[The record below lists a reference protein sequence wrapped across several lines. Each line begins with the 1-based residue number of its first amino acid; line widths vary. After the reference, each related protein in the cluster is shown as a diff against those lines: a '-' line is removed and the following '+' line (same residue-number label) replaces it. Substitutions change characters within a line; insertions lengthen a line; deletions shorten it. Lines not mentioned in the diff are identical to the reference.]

1 MLGKVPVRGAALAD
15 MKLLV
20 ACVLVLLVLGGAR
33 AWDLVSTSPSLN
45 ATAATNGSVW
55 IVLSPSCA
63 TRVLGRGCNPTY
75 LTSTPCSMDQRWT
88 YVHTAEPGNQNAT
101 QCTFTLSRPENATTC
116 AVGLIAT
123 TRCE

>member
-20 ACVLVLLVLGGAR
+20 ACVLALLVLSGAH

-55 IVLSPSCA
+55 VVLSPACA
-63 TRVLGRGCNPTY
+63 TSVLARGCNPEY
-75 LTSTPCSMDQRWT
+75 LATAPCPVNQRWT
-88 YVHTAEPGNQNAT
+88 YVHAAAPGNPNAT
-101 QCTFTLSRPENATTC
+101 QCTFTFSKPDNAPTC
-116 AVGLIAT
+116 AFGLIAT
-123 TRCE
+123 TQCE